1 VDWLAGGLCWL
12 LERSRPRFHPAVTAT
27 WQVVVYFILFSA
39 IATPLFWLIGF
50 LGPERYV
57 VNYEFMGLMGGVLI
71 IAELVRG
78 YVKAWLGKRPDEWS
92 FTAIAVAGA
101 AAGAAFQGYMALS
114 WGNDSLVEFGVTMAL
129 GSGVWLSIALCLAWD
144 ERKKRRRAA
153 ASQPPGG

>member
-1 VDWLAGGLCWL
+1 VGWLAGGLRWL
-12 LERSRPRFHPAVTAT
+12 LERSRPGFHPAVIAT

-39 IATPLFWLIGF
+39 IGTPLVWLIGF

-78 YVKAWLGKRPDEWS
+78 LVKAWLGKRPDEWS
-92 FTAIAVAGA
+92 FPAIAVAGA

-114 WGNDSLVEFGVTMAL
+114 WGYDSLVEFGVTTAV
-129 GSGVWLSIALCLAWD
+129 GSGFWVCMALCLVWE
-144 ERKKRRRAA
+144 ERKKRRQAA
-153 ASQPPGG
+153 TSPPPTG